1 MDEHR
6 DDLDGWLR
14 GQIEP
19 LPPPEGTFE
28 LIRRRARRRKIQK
41 AAIAAAGSAAVIVAL
56 VAIPRV
62 ATSVLHIGTGL
73 KNSGTAAGATTPA
86 PSSNSGRSGVSS
98 LGTVTPDPSPPPV
111 PADFAAT
118 SVTFIGTETGW
129 VIGQAGTPGD
139 CATQYC
145 TSVARTDDAG
155 ASWYG
160 VHAPLTGAPDGAS
173 GVSQIRFLNTLDGWA
188 FGPELWATHDGGH
201 TWTQI
206 PTGGLRVTDLET
218 VGDRAFAVLSACSGT
233 GTAFAAG
240 CTSFSLYSA
249 VASGDSWSAV
259 GNVTSGLRSG
269 NLAGAA
275 SIVLTGTVGYLYA
288 PSGALYDGPVDGSG
302 SWRKVAPYTPVSF
315 CAPGQAQQDG
325 QPAGA
330 LLAAIAAS
338 RLVLAC
344 NEPVAGGPVAKQVR
358 TSQAG
363 VTGWHGVP
371 HNAPGTGTA
380 TSVAGAP
387 DGTIVLATTQGIDV
401 LPSGSTTWQRAAV
414 SGGVP
419 AGGFAYVGM
428 TTSVQGVAVP
438 ADAAEHAVWFTSD
451 GGLTWHRSAITG
463 S

>member
-14 GQIEP
+14 GQVEP

-28 LIRRRARRRKIQK
+28 LIRRRARRRKIRK

-56 VAIPRV
+56 VAIPRA
-62 ATSVLHIGTGL
+62 ATSVLHIGTGS
-73 KNSGTAAGATTPA
+73 KSSGSAAGATTST
-86 PSSNSGRSGVSS
+86 PSGTSGSLGLNS
-98 LGTVTPDPSPPPV
+98 LGTVTPVPSPPPV

-118 SVTFIGTETGW
+118 SVTFIGTRTGW

-173 GVSQIRFLNTLDGWA
+173 GVSQIRFLSTLDGWA
-188 FGPELWATHDGGH
+188 FGPELWATHDGGYS
-201 TWTQI
+201 WTKI
-206 PTGGLRVTDLET
+206 STGGLRVTGLET
-218 VGDRAFAVLSACSGT
+218 VGNRAFAVFAACSGT

-249 VASGDSWSAV
+249 VATGDSWRAV
-259 GNVTSGLRSG
+259 GTSTSGLGGGS
-269 NLAGAA
+269 LPGAA

-288 PSGALYDGPVDGSG
+288 PSGTLYDGPVDGSG
-302 SWRKVAPYTPVSF
+302 PWRKVVPLASLSF
-315 CAPGQAQQDG
+315 CATGQAQPDG

-330 LLAAIAAS
+330 LLAASAAS

-344 NEPVAGGPVAKQVR
+344 NEPLGDGSVVKQVL

-363 VTGWHGVP
+363 VTSWRGVP
-371 HNAPGTGTA
+371 QDAPGTGAA

-387 DGTIVLATTQGIDV
+387 NGTIVLATTQGIDV
-401 LPSGSTTWQRAAV
+401 LPSGGTTWQQATV
-414 SGGVP
+414 SGGGP
-419 AGGFAYVGM
+419 AGGFGYAGM
-428 TTSVQGVAVP
+428 TTSAQGVAVP
-438 ADAAEHAVWFTSD
+438 ADASAHAIWLTSD